1 MRGYNIYYKNMKIN
15 SKVLTKE
22 EVDNTLN
29 KTYILKQSG
38 NDTTKISTSKIRVVP
53 CIIVWNFMYNR
64 VNVSIKQ

>member
-15 SKVLTKE
+15 SKELTKE

-53 CIIVWNFMYNR
+53 CIIV
-64 VNVSIKQ
+64 